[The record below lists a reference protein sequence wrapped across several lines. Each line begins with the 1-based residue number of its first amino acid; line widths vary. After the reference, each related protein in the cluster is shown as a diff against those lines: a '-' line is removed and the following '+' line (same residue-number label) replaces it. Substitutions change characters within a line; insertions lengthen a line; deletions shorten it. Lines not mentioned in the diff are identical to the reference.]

1 MAERIPIFWDFNNIK
16 LKQAQRELD
25 RTRAKTRRLQGSANL
40 LSKSFRNL
48 GTTLLATFGAV
59 AVLAAFRNI
68 LKSLKDLEFQ
78 MSKVAAISGAT
89 SKQMVE
95 LRNNAIKVGSAS
107 KFTATEVGKLQ
118 EELAR
123 LGFTTT
129 EILKLTDSIS
139 ALAIV
144 ADRELGPAA
153 LAVAKTLN
161 AFALSADEGARVT
174 NVMAESFAN
183 SALDLE
189 KFEAAMRNVGPI
201 ARVAGLSLEETTAIL
216 GTFVDNG
223 IEASKAGTDLRRIL
237 LNVSLAGITLDEAI
251 EKLALSTDKVS
262 TANELFGARAAVAGI
277 LLSENTLKIQEFTDS
292 LSDSTIELDRMR
304 RIMEDNLETDLKKL
318 ASAWDALIQ
327 KGTPLNA
334 LIRDIVNG
342 LRDWVN
348 ELSGVIPSTTDLKD
362 LIVETEE
369 ELRKFQELAEKRKF
383 KGIFDFLNAEANEAE
398 RQVERL
404 KIELINLKLE
414 LIGKEFRIG
423 VELAENSKIIQEAL
437 REAFESDDIEIFI
450 KNLEETAE
458 KEEIIALI
466 RREQK
471 VRLEESNLLE
481 SEQLEIR
488 KKAFEQ
494 IEALAKLLSGEELES
509 ERGEELGLLR
519 RLLGGTLGQ
528 EEELDQMQETVDE
541 ALKIFRDGEEELT
554 DSAKTEIEKRKQLRQ
569 EELDD
574 RIRIEELKKQ
584 LLDESVSSAIALA
597 ERGSALQIALLLF
610 EKFIAISRIIV
621 NANVEIAI
629 SSAKITAA
637 LPPGAAQ
644 IAIAARIAQIRTR
657 SGLGIAAI
665 LAAAVP
671 TFAGF
676 KEGII
681 DYQGKGTETS
691 DSNMVRISKGESI
704 IKASA
709 TAKSKELLE
718 SINSGRLNDELSE
731 ILLSNKIGSSD
742 SGELLAAMVGVNK
755 SIKGL
760 PIHQTYF
767 TDKGV
772 ARYVQRENSRVMLL
786 RNRWINGK

>member
-25 RTRAKTRRLQGSANL
+25 RTRAKTRQLQGSANL

-95 LRNNAIKVGSAS
+95 LRNNAIKVGAAS

-144 ADRELGPAA
+144 ADRELGPTA
-153 LAVAKTLN
+153 LAVAKTIN
-161 AFALSADEGARVT
+161 AFALTASEAARVT
-174 NVMAESFAN
+174 NIMAESFAN
-183 SALDLE
+183 TALDLE
-189 KFEAAMRNVGPI
+189 KFEAAIRNVGPL

-216 GTFVDNG
+216 GLFVDNG

-237 LNVSLAGITLDEAI
+237 LNISKAGITLDEAL
-251 EKLALSTDKVS
+251 ETVTLSTNKV
-262 TANELFGARAAVAGI
+262 TAAQEIFGDRAAVAGI
-277 LLSENTLKIQEFTDS
+277 LLADNTQKVKDLNEQF
-292 LSDSTIELDRMR
+292 SDSTFEMDRMR
-304 RIMEDNLETDLKKL
+304 RIMEDNLQTDLKKL
-318 ASAWDALIQ
+318 ASAWDALVQ
-327 KGTPLNA
+327 KGTPLNF
-334 LIRDIVNG
+334 LIRDIVEG

-348 ELSGVIPSTTDLKD
+348 VLADAEPSTKDLKD
-362 LIVETEE
+362 QIIATEE
-369 ELRKFQELAEKRKF
+369 QIAKLKKEVKEGGL
-383 KGIFDFLNAEANEAE
+383 GFDLFGKKATEAE
-398 RQVERL
+398 RFIKKLQV
-404 KIELINLKLE
+404 ELINLKLE
-414 LIGKEFRIG
+414 LSAKTFIQE
-423 VELAENSKIIQEAL
+423 VELSKSSQII
-437 REAFESDDIEIFI
+437 RKAFKDAFASDDIDIFI

-466 RREQK
+466 RRQQK
-471 VRLEESNLLE
+471 LELDEANLAEAERIELREKSIKLFIEESDARQKLLE
-481 SEQLEIR
+481 LDKLVSEILT
-488 KKAFEQ
+488 
-494 IEALAKLLSGEELES
+494 GPTDEELEDEIRES
-509 ERGEELGLLR
+509 
-519 RLLGGTLGQ
+519 RL
-528 EEELDQMQETVDE
+528 E
-541 ALKIFRDGEEELT
+541 
-554 DSAKTEIEKRKQLRQ
+554 
-569 EELDD
+569 
-574 RIRIEELKKQ
+574 RIRDSNDEEVEEFEITAEELKEIRDREFEDKKQIEEDTFEIRRQIKEQEKQ
-584 LLDESVSSAIALA
+584 LLDESISSAIALA

-621 NANVEIAI
+621 SANAEIA
-629 SSAKITAA
+629 AAAFDITSKVGFPADIPLIATRTA
-637 LPPGAAQ
+637 L
-644 IAIAARIAQIRTR
+644 IKTR
-657 SGLGIAAI
+657 SALGIAAI
-665 LAAAVP
+665 LAASVP

-676 KEGII
+676 KEGVI
-681 DYQGKGTETS
+681 DYQGQGNETS
-691 DSNMVRISKGESI
+691 DSNMVRISKGESV

-731 ILLSNKIGSSD
+731 ILLGNKIVGSGNEDVVTALS
-742 SGELLAAMVGVNK
+742 GVNK

-772 ARYVQRENSRVMLL
+772 ARYIQKENSRVMLL
-786 RNRWINGK
+786 RNKYING

>member
-25 RTRAKTRRLQGSANL
+25 RTRAKTRQLQGSANL

-68 LKSLKDLEFQ
+68 LRSLKDLEFQ

-95 LRNNAIKVGSAS
+95 LRNNAIKVGAAS

-144 ADRELGPAA
+144 ADRELGPTA

-161 AFALSADEGARVT
+161 AFALSAADGARVT

-189 KFEAAMRNVGPI
+189 KFDAAMRNVGPI

-277 LLSENTLKIQEFTDS
+277 LLSENTLKIQEFADS
-292 LSDSTIELDRMR
+292 LSDSTIELDKMR

-318 ASAWDALIQ
+318 VSAWDALIQ
-327 KGTPLNA
+327 QATPLNN
-334 LIRDIVNG
+334 LIRGIVNG

-348 ELSGVIPSTTDLKD
+348 ILADAEPTTKDLKD
-362 LIVETEE
+362 QIFETEQQIAKLKKE
-369 ELRKFQELAEKRKF
+369 VKEGGL
-383 KGIFDFLNAEANEAE
+383 GFDLFGAKAAEAE
-398 RQVERL
+398 RFIKKLQV
-404 KIELINLKLE
+404 ELINLKLE
-414 LIGKEFRIG
+414 LSAKEFIQE
-423 VELAENSKIIQEAL
+423 VELSKSSKVIQEAFKA
-437 REAFESDDIEIFI
+437 AFDSDDIEIFI

-458 KEEIIALI
+458 KEEIIAFI

-471 VRLEESNLLE
+471 LRLEESNLLE

-488 KKAFEQ
+488 RKAFAE
-494 IEALAKLLSGEELES
+494 IEALAKLLREIPELES
-509 ERGEELGLLR
+509 DREEELGLIR
-519 RLLGGTLGQ
+519 RLIGGDLGQ

-541 ALKIFRDGEEELT
+541 ALEIFGEGEEELT
-554 DSAKTEIEKRKQLRQ
+554 DKADEEIKKRKKLRQ

-574 RIRIEELKKQ
+574 KLAKLAAETEIAKAIVTLTLGITDVARLAGLENKALRKTLFLFQQAAAIATVIVRGVEERAVIGATSPDPVTKGIRLAAQRIRETIGL
-584 LLDESVSSAIALA
+584 VT
-597 ERGSALQIALLLF
+597 
-610 EKFIAISRIIV
+610 IIGTT
-621 NANVEIAI
+621 I
-629 SSAKITAA
+629 
-637 LPPGAAQ
+637 
-644 IAIAARIAQIRTR
+644 
-657 SGLGIAAI
+657 
-665 LAAAVP
+665 
-671 TFAGF
+671 AGF
-676 KEGII
+676 KEGVI
-681 DYQGKGTETS
+681 DYQGQGTGTS

-718 SINSGRLNDELSE
+718 SINAGRINDELSE
-731 ILLSNKIGSSD
+731 ILLNNKIGGLGNEDVVSA
-742 SGELLAAMVGVNK
+742 LMGVNK

-772 ARYVQRENSRVMLL
+772 ARYVQKENTRVMLI
-786 RNRWINGK
+786 RNKYING

>member
-25 RTRAKTRRLQGSANL
+25 RTRVKTRQLQGSANL

-95 LRNNAIKVGSAS
+95 LRNNAIKVGAAS

-144 ADRELGPAA
+144 ADRELAPTA
-153 LAVAKTLN
+153 LAVAKTIN
-161 AFALSADEGARVT
+161 AFSLSASEAARVT

-183 SALDLE
+183 TALDLE
-189 KFEAAMRNVGPI
+189 KFEAAIRNVGPL

-237 LNVSLAGITLDEAI
+237 LNISKAGITLDEAL
-251 EKLALSTDKVS
+251 EKVALSTNQVT
-262 TANELFGARAAVAGI
+262 TAQEIFGDRAAVAGI
-277 LLSENTLKIQEFTDS
+277 LLVENTQKVKDLNEQFS
-292 LSDSTIELDRMR
+292 NSTREMDNMR

-318 ASAWDALIQ
+318 ASAFDALIQ
-327 KGTPLNA
+327 KGSRLNIA
-334 LIRDIVNG
+334 FRFIVQT
-342 LRDWVN
+342 LRDFVN
-348 ELSGVIPSTTDLKD
+348 VLGDPNLSEEQLNFLSKINEADIERSAKFIKD
-362 LIVETEE
+362 SVSAA
-369 ELRKFQELAEKRKF
+369 F
-383 KGIFDFLNAEANEAE
+383 NAEDID
-398 RQVERL
+398 
-404 KIELINLKLE
+404 KFIE
-414 LIGKEFRIG
+414 
-423 VELAENSKIIQEAL
+423 S
-437 REAFESDDIEIFI
+437 
-450 KNLEETAE
+450 LEETAE
-458 KEEIIALI
+458 KEEIIALV

-471 VRLEESNLLE
+471 LRLDEANLAKAKQIELDKE
-481 SEQLEIR
+481 
-488 KKAFEQ
+488 AFELFKKEQ
-494 IEALAKLLSGEELES
+494 EAKAEQRLIDELTEPVS
-509 ERGEELGLLR
+509 EISIVPEDLV
-519 RLLGGTLGQ
+519 
-528 EEELDQMQETVDE
+528 DQMDKLVDE
-541 ALKIFRDGEEELT
+541 ALEIWGDGQEEIVTDFGKTTEEL
-554 DSAKTEIEKRKQLRQ
+554 AALAQLRSN
-569 EELDD
+569 
-574 RIRIEELKKQ
+574 I
-584 LLDESVSSAIALA
+584 LLSTVSNTLSGVAALTGQSL
-597 ERGSALQIALLLF
+597 EFQIAIGIAEMIINLSKLIPKTLEAYAGIPF
-610 EKFIAISRIIV
+610 AGPVIAAVQIAAATAQTVAAISRV
-621 NANVEIAI
+621 RGVER
-629 SSAKITAA
+629 
-637 LPPGAAQ
+637 P
-644 IAIAARIAQIRTR
+644 
-657 SGLGIAAI
+657 
-665 LAAAVP
+665 
-671 TFAGF
+671 GF
-676 KEGII
+676 KEGVI
-681 DYQGKGTETS
+681 DYQGQGTGTS

-767 TDKGV
+767 SDKGV
-772 ARYVQRENSRVMLL
+772 ARYIQKENSRVMLL
-786 RNRWINGK
+786 RNRYING